1 MFRKTRVKI
10 PHGLL
15 KFPGMLYN
23 KHETLPENLQIIC
36 WPGCDSDFGTEVLSM
51 NFDVIPKEAVSVFDR
66 LVSRGLEAFFVGGCV
81 RDILRGTPPHDWDI
95 TTNATPEQMK
105 ECFAGLR
112 IIETG
117 IKHGTLTVV
126 SGGRSFE
133 VTTYRVDG
141 KYEDNRRPSEVYFTR
156 NLRDDLSRRDF
167 TINAMAYA
175 PGYGLVDIFGGRED
189 IEQKVVRCV
198 GSPDL
203 RFHEDGLRI
212 LRALRFASVLDFS
225 IEPDTAR
232 SIHEN
237 RSLLK
242 NIAAERVRDEFF
254 RLITGPGAGRV
265 LLEFRDVIS
274 EFIPEIR
281 PAEGLE
287 QNALDIYTRSV
298 RAVAAEERGDVY
310 VRLAL
315 FFHGIAACG
324 AWEQQGGC
332 SQGHEDHG
340 AELSETV
347 LRRLRADNRT
357 ISTVKCL
364 IRAYH
369 TEIPGNEREMRRLL
383 ASLGEQNTRRL
394 LSLRRAALAQKSGNA
409 QAELEKITT
418 AGVLLEGVLSAGCCL
433 SLSELAI
440 DGEDL
445 IRLGMRPGRRIGKL
459 LSELLDEVIDGKLP
473 NEREALLRA
482 AEKKI
487 NKVVK

>member
-1 MFRKTRVKI
+1 MGRDVPAI
-10 PHGLL
+10 S
-15 KFPGMLYN
+15 
-23 KHETLPENLQIIC
+23 ET
-36 WPGCDSDFGTEVLSM
+36 GVLRM
-51 NFDVIPKEAVSVFDR
+51 NFDVIPKEAINVFDR
-66 LVSRGLEAFFVGGCV
+66 LVLRGFEAFFVGGCV
-81 RDILRGTPPHDWDI
+81 RDVLRGIPPHDWDI

-112 IIETG
+112 VIETG
-117 IKHGTLTVV
+117 IKHGTLMVV
-126 SGGRSFE
+126 SDGKNLE

-175 PGYGLVDIFGGRED
+175 PGCGLVDIFGGRED
-189 IEQKVVRCV
+189 VAQKIIRCV
-198 GSPDL
+198 GNPDL

-212 LRALRFASVLDFS
+212 LRALRFASVLDFT
-225 IEPDTAR
+225 IEPETAR
-232 SIHEN
+232 SIHVN

-242 NIAAERVRDEFF
+242 NISAERVRDEFF
-254 RLITGPGAGRV
+254 GLITGLGAGRV
-265 LLEFRDVIS
+265 LLEFRDVIR
-274 EFIPEIR
+274 EFIPEVV

-287 QNALDIYTRSV
+287 QNPLDIYTRSV
-298 RAVAAEERGDVY
+298 RTVAAEELGDVY

-315 FFHGIAACG
+315 FFHGITSCG
-324 AWEQQGGC
+324 AGEQEGGC
-332 SQGHEDHG
+332 SQGHEEQG
-340 AELSETV
+340 AELAEAV

-369 TEIPGNEREMRRLL
+369 TEIPGDEREMRRLL

-394 LSLRRAALAQKSGNA
+394 LGLRRAVSAQKSENV
-409 QAELEKITT
+409 QAELEKITS
-418 AGVLLEGVLSAGCCL
+418 AGKLLEGVLSAGCCL
-433 SLSELAI
+433 SLRDLAVG
-440 DGEDL
+440 GEDL
-445 IRLGMRPGRRIGKL
+445 IRLGVKPGRRVGKL

-482 AEKKI
+482 AKKKI
-487 NKVVK
+487 NRAIK